1 MKSRIQVPF
10 GAWIFLC
17 LDTRQNISK
26 NSKNVYLKKT
36 IQIERSAMRQW
47 ILLFSL
53 LLPFLLQAQN
63 YPRNP
68 IHFTSAENRWK
79 SFEQRQILK
88 AKSLVKNIPFQNI
101 GPSVQSGR
109 VVDIEGNPQNSAE
122 FFVAYASGGL
132 WHTTTNGIDFEPLF
146 DNQPVMTIGDIAIDW
161 QHGKRIWV
169 GSGES
174 NSSRSSYAGNG
185 IYLSED
191 GGQTWQYR
199 GLGESHH
206 IGRIVLHPKN
216 PDVIWVAALGH
227 LYSENEQRGVYKSSD
242 GGKTWHHVLYVNQ
255 NTGAVDLVIDPQD
268 PNVLYASTWERTRR
282 AWNFWEGGTGSG
294 IYKSTDGGE
303 NWKLISTEQS
313 GFPHGD
319 FVGRIGLTI
328 SPQTPQILYAVV
340 DNQKHRKKE
349 KEELIVTKDLL
360 RKISVKDFLKIKPED
375 LNAFLDHYNFPLEF
389 NADTLFQL
397 VKKGKIKPVTLVEY
411 LEDANVE
418 LFDAPVTGAEVYR
431 SEDGGQTWKR
441 THQGFLDKV
450 FYSFGYYFGNIRI
463 APKDFNKIY
472 LLGVPVLVSTDGGQT
487 FQSINQENVHV
498 DHHALW
504 INPNNP
510 NHLILGNDGGINI
523 SYDNG
528 RTWLKANHP
537 PVGQFY
543 TVAVD
548 MAKPYHVYGG
558 LQDNGVW
565 MGPSN
570 HRESRSWQQSGHY
583 AFKSIMGGDGMQVA
597 IDTRTNQIVYTGFQ
611 FGNYFR
617 IDLTNNKSKRITPK
631 HQLGERP
638 LRFNWQTPIHLSQ
651 HNQDILYIGAQ
662 KVFRSMDRGEHWTAI
677 SSDLTKGGKNG
688 DVPYGTLT
696 SIHESPLKFGLIYA
710 GSDDGL
716 VHVTKDGGAHWERI
730 SDSLPQDFWVS
741 RVQASQHNESRCFV
755 ALNGYRWDN
764 FEALLYRSE
773 DYGQHWRRIG
783 LNLPAEPIN
792 VVKEDPVNEGILYVG
807 TDHGVYVSLNGGKH
821 FMAFARGLSDAPVH
835 DLVVHP
841 RDHDLVIGTHGR
853 SIYIAGVEEVE
864 KLTQDLLTKE
874 LHLFNLKNQK
884 EQPYVGNRNYAW
896 KFNKGDSLKIA
907 FYCKNAGLTKIA
919 ITGKRDFTLAEWQV
933 KSDEGLNFE
942 FYDFAL
948 DSVVLQKYL
957 NEIVKDKA
965 QAKKLKKRDNG
976 RCYLPAGDYTV
987 VLEHDGQKVKGTFKI
1002 EPLPKKERKRKK
1014 KTP

>member
-1 MKSRIQVPF
+1 
-10 GAWIFLC
+10 
-17 LDTRQNISK
+17 
-26 NSKNVYLKKT
+26 
-36 IQIERSAMRQW
+36 
-47 ILLFSL
+47 
-53 LLPFLLQAQN
+53 
-63 YPRNP
+63 
-68 IHFTSAENRWK
+68 
-79 SFEQRQILK
+79 
-88 AKSLVKNIPFQNI
+88 
-101 GPSVQSGR
+101 
-109 VVDIEGNPQNSAE
+109 
-122 FFVAYASGGL
+122 
-132 WHTTTNGIDFEPLF
+132 
-146 DNQPVMTIGDIAIDW
+146 
-161 QHGKRIWV
+161 
-169 GSGES
+169 
-174 NSSRSSYAGNG
+174 
-185 IYLSED
+185 
-191 GGQTWQYR
+191 
-199 GLGESHH
+199 
-206 IGRIVLHPKN
+206 
-216 PDVIWVAALGH
+216 
-227 LYSENEQRGVYKSSD
+227 SD
-242 GGKTWHHVLYVNQ
+242 GGNTWHHVLYVNP

-268 PNVLYASTWERTRR
+268 PNVLYAATWERTRR

-441 THQGFLDKV
+441 THQGLLDKV

-651 HNQDILYIGAQ
+651 YNQDILYIGAQ

-716 VHVTKDGGAHWERI
+716 VHVTKDGVAHWERI
-730 SDSLPQDFWVS
+730 SDSLPQDFWV
-741 RVQASQHNESRCFV
+741 
-755 ALNGYRWDN
+755 
-764 FEALLYRSE
+764 
-773 DYGQHWRRIG
+773 
-783 LNLPAEPIN
+783 
-792 VVKEDPVNEGILYVG
+792 
-807 TDHGVYVSLNGGKH
+807 
-821 FMAFARGLSDAPVH
+821 
-835 DLVVHP
+835 
-841 RDHDLVIGTHGR
+841 
-853 SIYIAGVEEVE
+853 
-864 KLTQDLLTKE
+864 
-874 LHLFNLKNQK
+874 
-884 EQPYVGNRNYAW
+884 
-896 KFNKGDSLKIA
+896 
-907 FYCKNAGLTKIA
+907 
-919 ITGKRDFTLAEWQV
+919 
-933 KSDEGLNFE
+933 
-942 FYDFAL
+942 
-948 DSVVLQKYL
+948 
-957 NEIVKDKA
+957 
-965 QAKKLKKRDNG
+965 
-976 RCYLPAGDYTV
+976 
-987 VLEHDGQKVKGTFKI
+987 
-1002 EPLPKKERKRKK
+1002 
-1014 KTP
+1014 